1 MTNQEEMDGVAIVM
15 VMAKEEEEEVE
26 EDIPTVSLGV
36 VQEGVVILEEA
47 VVVQEEVEVGDV
59 IKEIGDDDFEIQFQ
73 VSTKVACILTG
84 QRCLSIDWVV
94 HYILFFLQKKKL

>member
-1 MTNQEEMDGVAIVM
+1 
-15 VMAKEEEEEVE
+15 MAEEEEEVG
-26 EDIPTVSLGV
+26 EDIPMVSLGV

-59 IKEIGDDDFEIQFQ
+59 IKEIGDHDFEIQFQ

-84 QRCLSIDWVV
+84 QRCLSIDWAV
-94 HYILFFLQKKKL
+94 HYILFGKKEL